1 MRSTSAL
8 IAAFV
13 LGAASLPASANDVF
27 RNGQSFWGQPA
38 DQGSIATARVVDLG
52 TARHLRVA
60 YGETVKFRS
69 EGKEFFWTFN
79 GLDRKAVDLDRFAP
93 AGFSSQPLTVHVAQN
108 PTFRR

>member
-1 MRSTSAL
+1 MRSTSTL
-8 IAAFV
+8 IAALV
-13 LGAASLPASANDVF
+13 LGAVSLPAAASDVF

-38 DQGSIATARVVDLG
+38 DQGAISSARVVDLG
-52 TARHLRVA
+52 SARHVRVA

-69 EGKEFFWTFN
+69 EGKEFSWTFN
-79 GLDRKAVDLDRFAP
+79 GLDRKAVDLSRFAP